1 MAIFEIKTSSDPTTH
16 RTPQEEVI
24 KMARYKIDDSTQGKF
39 IPVSFQDQ
47 IQPGTFE
54 FTLSY
59 LIDHKVDLTVFE
71 ELYCNDETGAP
82 AYNPA
87 MLLKIILLG
96 YSRSI
101 ISSRAIAKAC
111 EENIVFMALSG
122 DRRPHFTTIANFIT
136 KMDGQVR
143 SIFADVLLYCD
154 QIGLIG
160 RNMFA
165 IDGCKLPSNASK
177 EWSGTHKSLKRKKQK
192 MQQAVKVILEKHR
205 HSDEKETDKNLK
217 DREKHYIET
226 INSRIKKIENFLKTT
241 EDKIGKTGKEINSNI
256 TDNESAKMKT
266 SHGVIQGYDGVVAVD
281 DKTQVIVHAEAFG
294 QAQEHDLLK
303 PMIEGTR
310 ENFKTIGQKGDVFKQ
325 AQMTADAGFHSEPN
339 MKMLADE
346 GIDGYVADNR
356 FRKRDP
362 KFAETDKYKERTRKE
377 MARISGSRCTFG
389 VKEFQF
395 PDDLSYC
402 ICPAGKRL
410 YRSGGNT
417 FTKGKHAVRF
427 KGPKSSCCPC
437 HLRSKCLRY
446 PERTE
451 TRTVAYFTGKTKGAR
466 ITFSQRMKEKI
477 DSDRGRAIYSKRIGT
492 VEPVFANL
500 RHILKFDRFTLR
512 SKLKVNIQWNMLAVL
527 HNMLKIQRF
536 GPQFT

>member
-1 MAIFEIKTSSDPTTH
+1 MATFRIDTSSGPTLH
-16 RTPQEEVI
+16 RTPHEEVS
-24 KMARYKIDDSTQGKF
+24 KMAKYKVDDSTQGKF
-39 IPVSFQDQ
+39 IPVSFQGQ

-59 LIDHKVDLTVFE
+59 LIDYKVDLSVFH
-71 ELYCNDETGAP
+71 ELYRNDETGAP

-87 MLLKIILLG
+87 MLLKVILLA
-96 YSRSI
+96 YSRNI
-101 ISSRAIAKAC
+101 VSSRAISKAC

-122 DRRPHFTTIANFIT
+122 DSRPHFTTIASFIT
-136 KMDGQVR
+136 KMDQQVR
-143 SIFADVLLYCD
+143 SIFSDVLLYCD
-154 QIGLIG
+154 QIGLMG
-160 RNMFA
+160 RNMFG

-177 EWSGTHKSLKRKKQK
+177 EWSGTHKTLKRKKRK
-192 MQQAVKVILEKHR
+192 MQQAVKSILEKHR
-205 HSDEKETDKNLK
+205 SSDENETDKSLK
-217 DREKHYIET
+217 DQEAHYIET
-226 INSRIKKIENFLKTT
+226 INSRIKKIEKFLKLNQ
-241 EDKIGKTGKEINSNI
+241 DKIGKTGRAINSNI

-281 DKTQVIVHAEAFG
+281 NKTQVIVHAEAFG

-310 ENFKTIGQKGDVFKQ
+310 ENFKIIGQKGDVFKQ
-325 AQMTADAGFHSEPN
+325 AKMTADAGFHSEPN

-362 KFAETDKYKERTRKE
+362 KFADTDKYKERTRKE
-377 MARISGSRCTFG
+377 MARITGSKRTFG
-389 VKEFQF
+389 NKEFQF
-395 PDDLSYC
+395 PEDLSYC
-402 ICPAGKRL
+402 ICPGGKRL

-427 KGPKSSCCPC
+427 KGPKSCCRPC

-451 TRTVAYFTGKTKGAR
+451 TRTVAYFTGKNKSAR
-466 ITFSQRMKEKI
+466 ITFSQRMKDKI
-477 DSDRGRAIYSKRIGT
+477 DSARGRAIYSKRIGT
-492 VEPVFANL
+492 VEPVFANI
-500 RHILKFDRFTLR
+500 RHVLKFDRFTLR
-512 SKLKVNIQWNMLAVL
+512 SKMKVNIQWNLLAVL
-527 HNMLKIQRF
+527 HNMLKIHRS
-536 GPQFT
+536 GPAFA